1 MEIVNEQEQEQEQ
14 DQEYGEEE
22 EEEQERNGADNNP
35 IDDSAGKEQMLHHHV
50 RSIDSTIKIRQLR
63 SEGLSFQLWPAAT
76 TLVNLIDNHRSDPTK
91 SPLSKILTN
100 SRRLRILELGA
111 GTGFVG
117 IAAGAILSADVTLTD
132 LPHVLENLRFNAAL
146 NSDLVEKFGGK
157 VEVAALR
164 WGEVEDMEAIRRR
177 GEYDVIVGSD
187 VVYHKHLY
195 EPLMETLRFL
205 MVGKGTKREESE
217 SESVFVMG
225 HLKRWKKE
233 AGFFKRAKKAFE
245 IEVVYQDEARDG
257 GRVGVLVYRFSP
269 KSSKFQP
276 PF

>member
-1 MEIVNEQEQEQEQ
+1 MAIV
-14 DQEYGEEE
+14 DGRVQEYEKEEGEV
-22 EEEQERNGADNNP
+22 ERNGAENYPVDG
-35 IDDSAGKEQMLHHHV
+35 SAGKEQMLHPHI

-63 SEGLSFQLWPAAT
+63 SEGISFQLWPAAT
-76 TLVNLIDNHRSDPTK
+76 TLVNLLDNHRSDPTK
-91 SPLSKILTN
+91 SSLSKFLTN
-100 SRRLRILELGA
+100 SRRRLRILELGS

-157 VEVAALR
+157 VEVGALR
-164 WGEVEDMEAIRRR
+164 WGLVEDMEAIRRR

-187 VVYHKHLY
+187 VVYHDHLY

-205 MVGKGTKREESE
+205 MMVKGEKREERE
-217 SESVFVMG
+217 RVFVMG
-225 HLKRWKKE
+225 HVKRWKKE
-233 AGFFKRAKKAFE
+233 AGFFKRAKKVFE
-245 IEVVYQDEARDG
+245 TEVLYEDEAGDG
-257 GRVGVLVYRFSP
+257 ARVGVLVYRFSP
-269 KSSKFQP
+269 KSSKSQA